1 MKDHKTSFL
10 YIDEVSTDNMVKLF
24 NEQDKTVAYAVE
36 KVLGTIAAA
45 VELIVKKLKLGG
57 RLFYLGSG
65 TSGKISVLDAT
76 ECPPTFGIDDGVI
89 IGIISGGLPAL
100 YGWHE
105 ETEDT
110 EDAAVQ
116 DLKSYNFSVADV
128 LVAVSASGNTPYAL
142 SAVRFAAHLGAA
154 TIGLSCS
161 PDGLLKELT
170 EICITV
176 DVGPEVILGSTRL
189 KAGTAQKMVLNI
201 LSSGAMI
208 QMGKVYK
215 NLMVDVRPI
224 NNKLRQRV
232 KNIVAATTGKKE
244 PALTQALTAS
254 AGNAKLAILMLTLD
268 IDAVTAQELL
278 QKHHGYLKQT
288 IEDEQ

>member
-1 MKDHKTSFL
+1 MKDHKTNFW
-10 YIDEVSTDNMVKLF
+10 YVDEVSTDDMVKLF

-36 KVLGTIAAA
+36 KTLGIVAAA
-45 VELIVKKLKLGG
+45 VEMIVKKLRLGG

-89 IGIISGGLPAL
+89 IGIISGGIPAL

-110 EDAAVQ
+110 EEAAVQ
-116 DLKSYNFSVADV
+116 DLKSYNFSAADV
-128 LVAVSASGNTPYAL
+128 LVAVSASGNTPYVLA
-142 SAVRFAAHLGAA
+142 AARFAGQLGAT
-154 TIGLSCS
+154 TIGLCCS
-161 PDGLLKELT
+161 PDGLLDTLT
-170 EICITV
+170 ELCITI

-189 KAGTAQKMVLNI
+189 KAGTAQKMVLNM

-208 QMGKVYK
+208 RMGKVYK

-232 KNIVAATTGKKE
+232 KDMVAATTGKKE
-244 PALTQALTAS
+244 SLVTQALTDS
-254 AGNAKLAILMLTLD
+254 AGNAKTAILMLTLD
-268 IDAVTAQELL
+268 IDAATAQKLL
-278 QKHHGYLKQT
+278 EKHHGYLRQT

>member
-1 MKDHKTSFL
+1 VKDHKTNFW
-10 YIDEVSTDNMVKLF
+10 YVDEVSTDDMVKLF

-36 KVLGTIAAA
+36 KTLGTVAAA
-45 VELIVKKLKLGG
+45 VEMIVNKLTLGG

-89 IGIISGGLPAL
+89 IGIISGGIPAL

-110 EDAAVQ
+110 EEAAVQ
-116 DLKSYNFSVADV
+116 DLKSYNFSAADV

-142 SAVRFAAHLGAA
+142 AAARFAGQLGAT
-154 TIGLSCS
+154 TIGLCCS
-161 PDGLLKELT
+161 TAGLLETLAEL
-170 EICITV
+170 CITV

-189 KAGTAQKMVLNI
+189 KAGTAQKMVLNM

-208 QMGKVYK
+208 RMGKVYK

-232 KNIVAATTGKKE
+232 KDMVAATTGKKE
-244 PALTQALTAS
+244 SLVTQALTDS
-254 AGNAKLAILMLTLD
+254 AGNAKTAILMLTLD
-268 IDAVTAQELL
+268 IDAATAQKLL
-278 QKHHGYLKQT
+278 KKHQGYLRQT
-288 IEDEQ
+288 IEGEQ

>member
-1 MKDHKTSFL
+1 VKDPKASFL

-36 KVLGTIAAA
+36 KVLGTVAAA
-45 VELIVKKLKLGG
+45 VDLIVKKLKLGG

-100 YGWHE
+100 SGWHE

-110 EDAAVQ
+110 EEAAGQ
-116 DLKSYNFSVADV
+116 DLKSHNFSAADV

-142 SAVRFAAHLGAA
+142 SAVRFAGQLGAA
-154 TIGLSCS
+154 TIGLCCS
-161 PDGLLKELT
+161 SDGLLKELT
-170 EICITV
+170 ELCITV

-232 KNIVAATTGKKE
+232 KTIVAAITGKQE

-254 AGNAKLAILMLTLD
+254 AGNAKIAILMLTLD
-268 IDAVTAQELL
+268 IDAITAQKLL
-278 QKHHGYLKQT
+278 QKHHGYLQQT